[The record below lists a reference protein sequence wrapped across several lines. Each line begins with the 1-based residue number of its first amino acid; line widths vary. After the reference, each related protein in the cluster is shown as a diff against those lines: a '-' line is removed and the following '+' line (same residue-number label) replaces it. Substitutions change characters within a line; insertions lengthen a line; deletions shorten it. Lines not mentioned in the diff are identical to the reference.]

1 MSHVHTN
8 VAGRAAH
15 FNVSVP
21 VIDGHRR
28 SQVGHA
34 DVTLLA
40 MNRNRRLLR
49 YGNVQVHADSR
60 ASAAHSGGPYL
71 KAITV
76 LHNLRGNLLA
86 HFFSGVL
93 IPALHANFAGYANL
107 SLVRSSYD
115 NVAPYP
121 AHRNARIRWHG
132 LWRHVNAAGK
142 CFMPREIEIAHP
154 R

>member
-1 MSHVHTN
+1 MSHVHTH
-8 VAGRAAH
+8 VAGRAPH

-21 VIDGHRR
+21 IINGHRR
-28 SQVGHA
+28 SHVRHA

-49 YGNVQVHADSR
+49 YSNVQVHADSR
-60 ASAAHSGGPYL
+60 AAAHSSRPHF
-71 KAITV
+71 KAIAI

-93 IPALHANFAGYANL
+93 IPALHTNFAGYANL

-115 NVAPYP
+115 NVAPST
-121 AHRNARIRWHG
+121 AHRNARI
-132 LWRHVNAAGK
+132 
-142 CFMPREIEIAHP
+142 
-154 R
+154 